1 MLAVEGSTIWFGD
14 PEYIA
19 ENGAFF
25 AEAGRWTPD
34 RQSFWNCILR
44 MAVLGALRGSNEGH
58 AALEEVVSK
67 GVEQLLDLPAY
78 AFDIFAHYI
87 PRTKAMV

>member
-1 MLAVEGSTIWFGD
+1 MLAKE
-14 PEYIA
+14 
-19 ENGAFF
+19 
-25 AEAGRWTPD
+25 PD
-34 RQSFWNCILR
+34 
-44 MAVLGALRGSNEGH
+44 